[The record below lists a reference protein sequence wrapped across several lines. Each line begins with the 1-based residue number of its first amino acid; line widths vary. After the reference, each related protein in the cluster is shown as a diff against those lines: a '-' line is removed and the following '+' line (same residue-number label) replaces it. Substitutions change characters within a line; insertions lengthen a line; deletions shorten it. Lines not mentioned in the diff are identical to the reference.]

1 MTNRINTLT
10 TRQAADLLLA
20 GVFIAITQLEVWVF
34 SLGDGYGL
42 GTRIGASI
50 LTALASAALAWR
62 RSRPELAYWLNSVGV
77 VGTIA
82 VGLPGDIYQWT
93 NLVALYS
100 IGAYGTDPQRW
111 IAALAGIGGVVFYF
125 IRFPYEGDFVLVGFI
140 VAIWVVGWL
149 AGRIYGARL
158 DEIQLRHEIDLSR
171 RLAEANEQRLV
182 LEEERIRIARE
193 LHDIVGHTVNV
204 MVVHAGAGRREI
216 GGDDTQ
222 VRQAFDTIESTG
234 RAALSELDRV
244 LALLRRDQAEA
255 DRLPM
260 PGLGDLPALAATFT
274 DTGLGVTVEVSGSS
288 EEVPASVGL
297 TAYRLVQEAL
307 TNTLRHGDA
316 QEAVVEVDVDDTS
329 LEVSVVDD
337 GSGDPSAIRPG
348 RGIAG
353 MRERAALHDGTVT
366 IQGADGGGIE
376 VRASLSWEDPS
387 R

>member
-1 MTNRINTLT
+1 MTNRINALKNRKT
-10 TRQAADLLLA
+10 ADLLLA
-20 GVFIAITQLEVWVF
+20 GVFLAITQLEVWVF
-34 SLGDGYGL
+34 TLGDGYGV

-50 LTALASAALAWR
+50 LTGLGSAALAWR
-62 RSRPELAYWLNSVGV
+62 RSRPNLAYWINSVGV

-82 VGLPGDIYQWT
+82 VGLPGDVYQWT

-100 IGAYGTDPQRW
+100 VGAYGTDPQRW
-111 IAALAGIGGVVFYF
+111 IAALAGVGGVVFYF
-125 IRFPYEGDFVLVGFI
+125 LRFPYEGGFVLVGFI

-158 DEIQLRHEIDLSR
+158 DEIQLRHEMELSR
-171 RLAEANEQRLV
+171 RLADANEQRLI

-216 GGDDTQ
+216 GGDDTL

-244 LALLRRDQAEA
+244 LALLRGDRVEA

-274 DTGLGVTVEVSGSS
+274 DTGLRVAVAVSGSS
-288 EEVPASVGL
+288 EEVPASVSL
-297 TAYRLVQEAL
+297 TAYRIVQEAL
-307 TNTLRHGDA
+307 TNTLRHGAA
-316 QEAVVEVDVDDTS
+316 QEAVVEVDVDGMS
-329 LEVSVVDD
+329 LDVSVVDD
-337 GSGDPSAIRPG
+337 GSGDSSAIRPG
-348 RGIAG
+348 RGITG

-366 IQGADGGGIE
+366 IQGAERGGIE
-376 VRASLSWEDPS
+376 VRARLSWEEPS